1 MEGLIFFVIVFF
13 IFVAIVSGLSD
24 SAKKDDNV
32 KLVTEFMKEMREK
45 EFGVEVNVEGDLNGT
60 LVLGDVVVENSF
72 DTIQSNSKTLGA
84 AISEMGIKIK
94 QEPLSSEKIDSIY
107 NNFKTL
113 VAVISANKRDMA
125 KSAWLSFLDSYP
137 TIEKELAIFLIIKE
151 SVRRVHMGLE
161 GDPFGSGIYDGGS
174 DFTGISDSGS
184 GSGFDS
190 GDGCSGCGH

>member
-1 MEGLIFFVIVFF
+1 MEGFIFFVIVIF

-45 EFGVEVNVEGDLNGT
+45 EFGVEVNIEGDLNGT

-72 DTIQSNSKTLGA
+72 DKIQSNSKTLGA

-94 QEPLSSEKIDSIY
+94 QETLSSEKIDSIY

-137 TIEKELAIFLIIKE
+137 TIEKELAIFLIIEE

-174 DFTGISDSGS
+174 DFTGISDFGS

-190 GDGCSGCGH
+190 GGGCSGGGH